1 MVNGARGARLP
12 DTFFA
17 RETHASRGRG
27 NLSNQIG
34 DSANGATVAREIG
47 QAMAIA
53 QLLPQPIVLR
63 QQPIA
68 LSGRH

>member
-1 MVNGARGARLP
+1 
-12 DTFFA
+12 
-17 RETHASRGRG
+17 
-27 NLSNQIG
+27 
-34 DSANGATVAREIG
+34 
-47 QAMAIA
+47 MAIA